1 MTPANAPAELGAHLG
16 YWLRY
21 VSNHVSH
28 AFAQK
33 LAGQGVTV
41 AEWALMRV
49 LYDAGDVTPSSLATT
64 MGLTRGAVTKL
75 ADRLAAK
82 SLIARTASPTDGR
95 AQTLALT
102 DAGRTLVPDLAALAD
117 RNEVEFF
124 DHIPAAERAALERL
138 LKDIVRRRGLTAMPL
153 D

>member
-1 MTPANAPAELGAHLG
+1 MTRAIPPADLGAHLG

-21 VSNHVSH
+21 VSNHVSQ
-28 AFAQK
+28 AFARK

-49 LYDAGDVTPSSLATT
+49 LYDAGEIAPSTLATT

-75 ADRLAAK
+75 ADRLTAK
-82 SLIARTASPTDGR
+82 GLIARTASPTDGR

-102 DAGRTLVPDLAALAD
+102 GPGRALIPDLAALAD
-117 RNEVEFF
+117 RNEAEFF

-138 LKDIVRRRGLTAMPL
+138 LKDIVHRRGLTAMPI

>member
-21 VSNHVSH
+21 VSNYVSH
-28 AFAQK
+28 TFAQK

-49 LYDAGDVTPSSLATT
+49 LYDADAVAPSSLATT

-82 SLIARTASPTDGR
+82 GLIARTASPTDGR

-102 DAGRTLVPDLAALAD
+102 EAGRVLVPDLAALAD
-117 RNEVEFF
+117 RNEAEFF
-124 DHIPAAERAALERL
+124 DHIPPAARAALERL
-138 LKDIVRRRGLTAMPL
+138 LKDIVRRRGLTAMPI

>member
-1 MTPANAPAELGAHLG
+1 MTRSATPAELGAHLG

-41 AEWALMRV
+41 AEWSLLRV
-49 LYDAGDVTPSSLATT
+49 LYDAGATPPSTLAAT
-64 MGLTRGAVTKL
+64 MGVTRGAVTKL

-82 SLIARTASPTDGR
+82 GLVARTASPTDGR

-102 DAGRTLVPDLAALAD
+102 DAGRTLVPTLAALAD
-117 RNEVEFF
+117 RNEAEFF
-124 DHIPAAERAALERL
+124 DHLPAADRALLERL